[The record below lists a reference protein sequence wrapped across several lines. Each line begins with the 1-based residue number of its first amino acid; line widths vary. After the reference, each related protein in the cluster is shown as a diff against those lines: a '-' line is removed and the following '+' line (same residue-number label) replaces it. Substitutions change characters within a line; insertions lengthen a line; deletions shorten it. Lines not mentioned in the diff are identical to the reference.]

1 VLEGSKRSRRLLFR
15 RESKGIEREL
25 VLSQL
30 ERGKSRSK
38 VKVRVWE
45 AEEEELLALVQIH
58 ESKGRVGQV

>member
-1 VLEGSKRSRRLLFR
+1 MLEGSKRSRRLLFR